1 MTASLLSV
9 VAKERSASWLG
20 KATNS
25 FVRSKKVWIKAA
37 RVLRSAV
44 ISASER
50 TVGEAE
56 SLGEEE
62 ALGEAEAE
70 ASEEEEVE
78 GEGEAAEE
86 DAEGKARD
94 ELWSSGTVSSRT
106 KVSESVAKVTPVI
119 DAADRIE

>member
-20 KATNS
+20 RATNS
-25 FVRSKKVWIKAA
+25 FVRSKKVWRKAA

-50 TVGEAE
+50 AVGEE
-56 SLGEEE
+56 D

-86 DAEGKARD
+86 ETEGNGRV
-94 ELWSSGTVSSRT
+94 ELWSSGTMSSRT

>member
-20 KATNS
+20 RATNS

-50 TVGEAE
+50 TVGE
-56 SLGEEE
+56 EE
-62 ALGEAEAE
+62 ALGEAE

-78 GEGEAAEE
+78 GEAAEG
-86 DAEGKARD
+86 DTEGKARD
-94 ELWSSGTVSSRT
+94 ELWSSGTVSSRS

>member
-20 KATNS
+20 SATNS

-44 ISASER
+44 ISASEH
-50 TVGEAE
+50 TVGE
-56 SLGEEE
+56 GE
-62 ALGEAEAE
+62 ALGEAEA
-70 ASEEEEVE
+70 SEEGEV
-78 GEGEAAEE
+78 EGEAAEE
-86 DAEGKARD
+86 DTEGKARD

>member
-1 MTASLLSV
+1 M
-9 VAKERSASWLG
+9 
-20 KATNS
+20 
-25 FVRSKKVWIKAA
+25 
-37 RVLRSAV
+37 

-50 TVGEAE
+50 TVGE
-56 SLGEEE
+56 EE
-62 ALGEAEAE
+62 ALGEAE

-86 DAEGKARD
+86 DTEGKARD

>member
-50 TVGEAE
+50 AVGEAE
-56 SLGEEE
+56 ALGEEE

-70 ASEEEEVE
+70 ASEEEEA
-78 GEGEAAEE
+78 EGEAAEE
-86 DAEGKARD
+86 DTEGKARD

>member
-20 KATNS
+20 RATKS
-25 FVRSKKVWIKAA
+25 FVRSKKVWRKAA

-50 TVGEAE
+50 AVGEE
-56 SLGEEE
+56 DT
-62 ALGEAEAE
+62 LGEAEAV

-78 GEGEAAEE
+78 GEVAEE
-86 DAEGKARD
+86 DTEGKARV
-94 ELWSSGTVSSRT
+94 ELWSSGTMSSRT

>member
-1 MTASLLSV
+1 MAGQRNQFFRAL
-9 VAKERSASWLG
+9 KEGLD
-20 KATNS
+20 
-25 FVRSKKVWIKAA
+25 KAA

-50 TVGEAE
+50 TVGE
-56 SLGEEE
+56 GE
-62 ALGEAEAE
+62 ALGEAEA
-70 ASEEEEVE
+70 SEEGEV
-78 GEGEAAEE
+78 EGEAAEE
-86 DAEGKARD
+86 DTEGKARD

>member
-20 KATNS
+20 SATNS

-50 TVGEAE
+50 TVGE
-56 SLGEEE
+56 GE
-62 ALGEAEAE
+62 ALGEAEA
-70 ASEEEEVE
+70 SEEGEV
-78 GEGEAAEE
+78 EGEAAEE
-86 DAEGKARD
+86 DTEGKARD

>member
-20 KATNS
+20 RATNS

-50 TVGEAE
+50 TVGE
-56 SLGEEE
+56 EE
-62 ALGEAEAE
+62 ALGEAEA
-70 ASEEEEVE
+70 SEEEEA
-78 GEGEAAEE
+78 EGEATEG
-86 DAEGKARD
+86 DTEGKARD

>member
-20 KATNS
+20 RATNS
-25 FVRSKKVWIKAA
+25 FARSKKVWIKAA

-56 SLGEEE
+56 ALGEEE

-70 ASEEEEVE
+70 PSEEEEV
-78 GEGEAAEE
+78 EGEAAEE

>member
-20 KATNS
+20 RATNS

-50 TVGEAE
+50 AVGEE
-56 SLGEEE
+56 D
-62 ALGEAEAE
+62 ALGEAEAV
-70 ASEEEEVE
+70 ASEEEKVE
-78 GEGEAAEE
+78 GEEAEE
-86 DAEGKARD
+86 DTEGKARV
-94 ELWSSGTVSSRT
+94 ELWSSGTISSRT

>member
-20 KATNS
+20 RATNS

-50 TVGEAE
+50 TVGE
-56 SLGEEE
+56 EE
-62 ALGEAEAE
+62 ALGEAE

-78 GEGEAAEE
+78 GEAGEE
-86 DAEGKARD
+86 DTEGKARD
-94 ELWSSGTVSSRT
+94 ELWSSGTVSSRS
-106 KVSESVAKVTPVI
+106 KVSESVAKVTPLI

>member
-50 TVGEAE
+50 TVGE
-56 SLGEEE
+56 EE
-62 ALGEAEAE
+62 EAE

-86 DAEGKARD
+86 DTEGKARD

>member
-20 KATNS
+20 RATNS
-25 FVRSKKVWIKAA
+25 FVRSKKVWIKAV

-50 TVGEAE
+50 TVGE
-56 SLGEEE
+56 EE
-62 ALGEAEAE
+62 ALGEAE

-94 ELWSSGTVSSRT
+94 ELWSSGTVSSRS

>member
-20 KATNS
+20 SATNS

-50 TVGEAE
+50 GVAEEEGDGEA
-56 SLGEEE
+56 LV
-62 ALGEAEAE
+62 AEAE
-70 ASEEEEVE
+70 ALASEEEAE
-78 GEGEAAEE
+78 GVGEE
-86 DAEGKARD
+86 DEALEVAR
-94 ELWSSGTVSSRT
+94 SSGTVSSSTR
-106 KVSESVAKVTPVI
+106 VCESVAKVTPDM

>member
-20 KATNS
+20 RATNS

-50 TVGEAE
+50 TVGE
-56 SLGEEE
+56 EE
-62 ALGEAEAE
+62 ALGEAE

-78 GEGEAAEE
+78 GEVTEG
-86 DAEGKARD
+86 DTEGKARD

>member
-20 KATNS
+20 RATNS

-44 ISASER
+44 TSASER

-56 SLGEEE
+56 ALGEEE

-78 GEGEAAEE
+78 GEAAEE
-86 DAEGKARD
+86 DTEGKARD

>member
-20 KATNS
+20 RATNS
-25 FVRSKKVWIKAA
+25 FVRSKKVWRKAA

-44 ISASER
+44 ISASE
-50 TVGEAE
+50 
-56 SLGEEE
+56 
-62 ALGEAEAE
+62 
-70 ASEEEEVE
+70 EEEV
-78 GEGEAAEE
+78 EGEAAEE
-86 DAEGKARD
+86 DAEGKARV
-94 ELWSSGTVSSRT
+94 ELWSSGTMSSRT

>member
-20 KATNS
+20 RATNS
-25 FVRSKKVWIKAA
+25 FVRSKKVWRKAA

-50 TVGEAE
+50 AVGEE
-56 SLGEEE
+56 D

-70 ASEEEEVE
+70 ASEEEV
-78 GEGEAAEE
+78 EGEAAEE
-86 DAEGKARD
+86 DTEGKARV
-94 ELWSSGTVSSRT
+94 ELWSSGTMSSRT

>member
-56 SLGEEE
+56 ALGEEE
-62 ALGEAEAE
+62 ALGEAE

-78 GEGEAAEE
+78 GEAAEE
-86 DAEGKARD
+86 DTEGKARD

>member
-1 MTASLLSV
+1 MTVSLLSV

-20 KATNS
+20 RATNS
-25 FVRSKKVWIKAA
+25 FVRSKKVWRKAA

-50 TVGEAE
+50 AVGEE
-56 SLGEEE
+56 D
-62 ALGEAEAE
+62 ALGEAEAV

-78 GEGEAAEE
+78 GEAAEE
-86 DAEGKARD
+86 ETEGKARV
-94 ELWSSGTVSSRT
+94 ELWSSGTISSRT

>member
-20 KATNS
+20 RATNS

-50 TVGEAE
+50 TVGEA
-56 SLGEEE
+56 E

>member
-20 KATNS
+20 RATNS
-25 FVRSKKVWIKAA
+25 FVRSKKVWRKAA

-50 TVGEAE
+50 TVGE
-56 SLGEEE
+56 EE
-62 ALGEAEAE
+62 ALGEAE

-86 DAEGKARD
+86 DTEGKARD